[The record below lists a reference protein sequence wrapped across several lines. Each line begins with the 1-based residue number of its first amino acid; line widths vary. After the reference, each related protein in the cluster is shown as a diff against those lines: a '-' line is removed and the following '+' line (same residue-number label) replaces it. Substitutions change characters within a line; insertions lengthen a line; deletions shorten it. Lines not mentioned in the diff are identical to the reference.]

1 MMSDTTELKVS
12 SSQASI
18 AGVKDA
24 NEDAV
29 GIRVPEAPLL
39 HNKGLAAVIADGV
52 STAISAR
59 EASHVCVNNFL
70 SDYFATPET
79 WTVKKSAH
87 TILTALNR
95 WLYGSGHSMYGTSRG
110 LVSTLSA
117 LILKSTSAYIFHIGD
132 SRIYLYRNGSLEPL
146 TRDHRTR
153 ISNEREYLSRAMG
166 VELEIEID
174 YHSLTVE
181 AGDLF
186 FLCTDGVYEF
196 VDEAHITQA
205 IVQSTNLE
213 TLSQEIVDLAL
224 EKGSNDNI
232 SCLFL
237 SVDALPLLDEDSF
250 YRELTTLPFPPPLS
264 PGMQL
269 DGYHIVR
276 EVHASKRS
284 QVYLV
289 SDEESSKN
297 FIMKTP
303 SLNFEDDPLY
313 IDLFLHEEWIGRRI
327 NNPHVMQVMAPRR
340 QRTALYTITE
350 YIEGDTL
357 RQWIDR
363 NPNPALHTVLGIA
376 DQLIQGL
383 RTFQRMEMIHQD
395 LKPENIMIDR
405 FGTLKIIDFGSTKV
419 AGLAELVSPLDREAL
434 LGTESYTAPEYLA
447 GQITSFRSDIY
458 SLGTIIYEMLS
469 GQLPYGEA
477 LTRHN
482 LNRLEYRPLHR
493 TNPSIPVWLDGAL
506 AKAVQ
511 KNPDLR
517 YNSLSE
523 FQQDLKTPNKKFTQ
537 AHAKPLIER
546 NPLLFW
552 QSAALLFLL
561 LNLIQGIW
569 HLI

>member
-1 MMSDTTELKVS
+1 M
-12 SSQASI
+12 
-18 AGVKDA
+18 
-24 NEDAV
+24 
-29 GIRVPEAPLL
+29 
-39 HNKGLAAVIADGV
+39 
-52 STAISAR
+52 
-59 EASHVCVNNFL
+59 
-70 SDYFATPET
+70 
-79 WTVKKSAH
+79 
-87 TILTALNR
+87 
-95 WLYGSGHSMYGTSRG
+95 
-110 LVSTLSA
+110 
-117 LILKSTSAYIFHIGD
+117 
-132 SRIYLYRNGSLEPL
+132 
-146 TRDHRTR
+146 
-153 ISNEREYLSRAMG
+153 
-166 VELEIEID
+166 
-174 YHSLTVE
+174 
-181 AGDLF
+181 
-186 FLCTDGVYEF
+186 
-196 VDEAHITQA
+196 
-205 IVQSTNLE
+205 
-213 TLSQEIVDLAL
+213 
-224 EKGSNDNI
+224 
-232 SCLFL
+232 
-237 SVDALPLLDEDSF
+237 
-250 YRELTTLPFPPPLS
+250 
-264 PGMQL
+264 
-269 DGYHIVR
+269 
-276 EVHASKRS
+276 
-284 QVYLV
+284 
-289 SDEESSKN
+289 
-297 FIMKTP
+297 
-303 SLNFEDDPLY
+303 
-313 IDLFLHEEWIGRRI
+313 
-327 NNPHVMQVMAPRR
+327 
-340 QRTALYTITE
+340 TALYTITE

-493 TNPSIPVWLDGAL
+493 TNPSTPVWLDGAL